1 MTVST
6 SKPATT
12 SAVAN
17 ELLEL
22 CRAGKNL
29 EAIEKLYADDI
40 VSVEAAGGAES
51 PRESSGKEKIR
62 GKNQWWLDNHEI
74 HSASANGPY
83 VGDGQFA
90 AQYTFD
96 VTFKESGQRFTL
108 EEMALYDVEDGKVVR
123 EQFFYNMPAQ

>member
-6 SKPATT
+6 RKPAST

-29 EAIEKLYADDI
+29 EAIDRLYADDI
-40 VSVEAAGGAES
+40 VSIEAAGTAES
-51 PRESSGKEKIR
+51 PRASSGKESIR

-90 AQYTFD
+90 AQFTYD
-96 VTFKESGQRFTL
+96 VTFKESEQRFLL
-108 EEMALYDVEDGKVVR
+108 EEMALYDVKDGKIVR
-123 EQFFYNMPAQ
+123 EQFFYNMPAR

>member
-1 MTVST
+1 MTVSIRKAA
-6 SKPATT
+6 ST

-29 EAIEKLYADDI
+29 EAIDKLYADDI
-40 VSVEAAGGAES
+40 VSVEAAGRADS
-51 PRESSGKEKIR
+51 PRELAGKDAIR

-90 AQYTFD
+90 AQYTYD
-96 VTFKESGQRFTL
+96 VTFNESGQRFVL
-108 EEMALYDVEDGKVVR
+108 EEMALYDVKDGKIVR
-123 EQFFYNMPAQ
+123 EQFFYNMPAR